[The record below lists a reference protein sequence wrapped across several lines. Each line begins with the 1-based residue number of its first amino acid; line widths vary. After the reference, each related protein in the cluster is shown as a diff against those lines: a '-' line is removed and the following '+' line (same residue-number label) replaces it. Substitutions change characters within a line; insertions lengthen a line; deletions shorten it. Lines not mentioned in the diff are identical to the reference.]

1 MHAPRPRPR
10 GFALLLVLMMSSIV
24 LVLAAELAYQ
34 SNCELLA
41 ARNVS
46 DLGQIEYAIDGQF
59 EVVLANLRF
68 DKRQNDVDSENDG
81 WASESIRS
89 RRDGDVGLTTRVFD
103 EQSKFNLTRLVTG
116 SDAEKARSREVL
128 VRLLDLFRDGI
139 AEDKT
144 RGGDLDVADAE
155 DIADRIIRHLKREG
169 ATGQVPKPKL
179 VAPWT
184 DTPML
189 LDELLFVDTK
199 DSRLMSVLLY
209 DVQAKDK
216 VAPGLHRYLTVYGT
230 GKVNLNTAP
239 VAVLKA
245 QFSNLQDRDFAQ
257 KIVDRRRQAADE
269 TSKPSSGSSSSSSS
283 TQDQTGNPY
292 TDVNQLTDGS
302 VDGLTAE
309 VLQRNGIDPAVV
321 FDVKSDWFGIRIQGA
336 TERTQRDELYVV
348 QRAKDEDQRDSFRYA
363 LHQERTDPLLEAE
376 ENAVS
381 STSG

>member
-1 MHAPRPRPR
+1 MRRPSTRPR
-10 GFALLLVLMMSSIV
+10 GFALLLVLMLSAIV

-59 EVVLANLRF
+59 EVVLGNLRF
-68 DKRQNDVDSENDG
+68 DKRQNDVDSESDG
-81 WASESIRS
+81 WADEDIRT

-103 EQSKFNLTRLVTG
+103 EQSKFNLTRLITG

-144 RGGDLDVADAE
+144 RGGDLDLADAE
-155 DIADRIIRHLKREG
+155 DLADRIVRHLKREG

-179 VAPWT
+179 VAPYT
-184 DTPML
+184 DTPLL

-199 DSRLMSVLLY
+199 DSRLMSMLLY
-209 DVQAKDK
+209 DVQVKDA
-216 VAPGLHRYLTVYGT
+216 VAPGLHRYVTVYGT
-230 GKVNLNTAP
+230 GKINLNTAP

-257 KIVDRRRQAADE
+257 KIVDRRRQAPE
-269 TSKPSSGSSSSSSS
+269 EGSKTPSTPASGSSSGEAS
-283 TQDQTGNPY
+283 QGNPY
-292 TDVNQLTDGS
+292 SDVNQLTDGS
-302 VDGLTAE
+302 IDGLTAE

-348 QRAKDEDQRDSFRYA
+348 QRAKNKDQKDDFRYM

-376 ENAVS
+376 DDTV
-381 STSG
+381 TTGP

>member
-1 MHAPRPRPR
+1 MRRPSTRPR
-10 GFALLLVLMMSSIV
+10 GFALLLVLMLSAIV

-59 EVVLANLRF
+59 EVVLGNLRF
-68 DKRQNDVDSENDG
+68 DKRQNDVDSESDG
-81 WASESIRS
+81 WADEDIRT

-103 EQSKFNLTRLVTG
+103 EQSKFNLTRLITG

-144 RGGDLDVADAE
+144 RGGDLDLADAE
-155 DIADRIIRHLKREG
+155 DLADRIVRYLKREG

-179 VAPWT
+179 VAPYT
-184 DTPML
+184 DTPLL

-199 DSRLMSVLLY
+199 DSRLMSTLLY
-209 DVQAKDK
+209 DVQVKDA
-216 VAPGLHRYLTVYGT
+216 VAPGLHRYVTVYGT
-230 GKVNLNTAP
+230 GKINLNTAP

-257 KIVDRRRQAADE
+257 KIVDRRRQAPE
-269 TSKPSSGSSSSSSS
+269 EGSKTPSTPASGSSSGEES
-283 TQDQTGNPY
+283 QGNPY
-292 TDVNQLTDGS
+292 SDVNQLTDGS
-302 VDGLTAE
+302 IDGLTAE

-348 QRAKDEDQRDSFRYA
+348 QRAKNKDQKDDFRYM

-376 ENAVS
+376 DDTV
-381 STSG
+381 TTGP

>member
-1 MHAPRPRPR
+1 MRRPSTRPR
-10 GFALLLVLMMSSIV
+10 GFALLLVLMLSAIV

-59 EVVLANLRF
+59 EVVLGNLRF
-68 DKRQNDVDSENDG
+68 DKRQNDVDSESDG
-81 WASESIRS
+81 WADEDIRT

-103 EQSKFNLTRLVTG
+103 EQSKFNLTRLITG

-144 RGGDLDVADAE
+144 RGGDLDLADAE
-155 DIADRIIRHLKREG
+155 DLADRIVRHLKREG

-179 VAPWT
+179 VAPYT
-184 DTPML
+184 DTPLL

-199 DSRLMSVLLY
+199 DSRLMSTLLY
-209 DVQAKDK
+209 DVQVKDA
-216 VAPGLHRYLTVYGT
+216 VAPGLHRYVTVYGT
-230 GKVNLNTAP
+230 GKINLNTAP

-257 KIVDRRRQAADE
+257 KIVDRRRQAPE
-269 TSKPSSGSSSSSSS
+269 EGSKTPSTPASGSSSGEES
-283 TQDQTGNPY
+283 QGNPY
-292 TDVNQLTDGS
+292 SDVNQLTDGS
-302 VDGLTAE
+302 IDGLTAE

-348 QRAKDEDQRDSFRYA
+348 QRAKNKDQKDDFRYM

-376 ENAVS
+376 DDTV
-381 STSG
+381 TTGP

>member
-1 MHAPRPRPR
+1 MRRPSTRPR
-10 GFALLLVLMMSSIV
+10 GFALLLVLMLSAIV

-59 EVVLANLRF
+59 EVVLGNLRF
-68 DKRQNDVDSENDG
+68 DKRQNDVDSESDG
-81 WASESIRS
+81 WADEDIRT

-103 EQSKFNLTRLVTG
+103 EQSKFNLTRLITG

-144 RGGDLDVADAE
+144 RGGDLDLADAE
-155 DIADRIIRHLKREG
+155 DLADRIVRHLKREG

-179 VAPWT
+179 VAPYT
-184 DTPML
+184 DTPLL

-199 DSRLMSVLLY
+199 DSRLMSMLLY
-209 DVQAKDK
+209 DVQVKDA
-216 VAPGLHRYLTVYGT
+216 VAPGLHRYVTVYGT
-230 GKVNLNTAP
+230 GKINLNTAP

-257 KIVDRRRQAADE
+257 KIVDRRRQAPE
-269 TSKPSSGSSSSSSS
+269 EGSKTPSTPASGSSSGEES
-283 TQDQTGNPY
+283 QGNPY
-292 TDVNQLTDGS
+292 SDVNQLTDGS
-302 VDGLTAE
+302 IDGLTAE

-348 QRAKDEDQRDSFRYA
+348 QRAKNKDQKDDFRYM

-376 ENAVS
+376 DDTV
-381 STSG
+381 TTGP